1 MTGYPWYAI
10 DTPEHDAFLN
20 AYQERFDDYPRLGSI
35 VGYMMVQSL
44 AAGIERAG
52 STDTEDLI
60 KGFRG
65 LEHMS
70 PLGPIYY
77 RPQDH
82 QSTMGAYVGTLD
94 IKDGQGIMTNIQYV
108 DGADVQPT
116 DEEVA
121 TLRPAK
127 D

>member
-1 MTGYPWYAI
+1 M
-10 DTPEHDAFLN
+10 FN
-20 AYQERFDDYPRLGSI
+20 DYPRLGSI

-44 AAGIERAG
+44 AAGIEKAG
-52 STDTEDLI
+52 STETEDLI
-60 KGFRG
+60 AAFRG
-65 LEHMS
+65 LEHDS
-70 PLGPIYY
+70 PLGSIYY

-94 IKDGQGIMTNIQYV
+94 IKDGQGIMTNIQYI